1 MKKMILIWA
10 ASILCLSTAQVSSA
24 GTFQNG
30 DSYPY
35 EYEIVFNGER
45 LKGTIYDDST
55 MYGFCDTGCQL
66 TLIQTGQSIYMEP
79 DDYIIIEDG
88 VMKEKPA
95 D

>member
-1 MKKMILIWA
+1 MRNMILVCA
-10 ASILCLSTAQVSSA
+10 AVILCLSAARVSLA
-24 GTFQNG
+24 GTFENG
-30 DSYPY
+30 DSYAY
-35 EYEIVFNGER
+35 DYVIVANGET

-66 TLIQTGQSIYMEP
+66 TLTRTGQSIYMEP
-79 DDYIIIEDG
+79 GDYIIIENG